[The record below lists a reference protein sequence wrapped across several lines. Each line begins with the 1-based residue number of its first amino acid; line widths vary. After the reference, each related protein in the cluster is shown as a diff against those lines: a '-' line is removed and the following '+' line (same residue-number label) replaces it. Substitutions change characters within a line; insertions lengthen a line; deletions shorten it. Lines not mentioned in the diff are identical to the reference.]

1 MITLSWLLLIA
12 LVGGILAVI
21 DGVLRLRGKGGM
33 AVGLFE
39 LIAGLLFLIS
49 LFVPIAWGSIVLAVV
64 TAIALI
70 VALIVRRRSG
80 VALTIVALVLV
91 VAWIVL
97 ANRWIVI
104 PGVN

>member
-1 MITLSWLLLIA
+1 LISLSWLLLIA
-12 LVGGILAVI
+12 LVGGVLAVI
-21 DGVLRLRGKGGM
+21 DGVLRLRGKGT

-70 VALIVRRRSG
+70 VALIVRRKSG

-104 PGVN
+104 PGIN